1 MEMAAKGMKRLEIL
15 IPDNHPLFDHPPR
28 WRARVA
34 REWLDLG
41 ARLSAVEQELRNL
54 QTQIVD
60 LKGPTRMESSDQSA
74 CNETLGV
81 SFATGRFTKALTDA
95 FG

>member
-54 QTQIVD
+54 
-60 LKGPTRMESSDQSA
+60 
-74 CNETLGV
+74 
-81 SFATGRFTKALTDA
+81 
-95 FG
+95 

>member
-1 MEMAAKGMKRLEIL
+1 MTAKGMKRLEIL
-15 IPDNHPLFDHPPR
+15 IPESHPLFGHPPR

-54 QTQIVD
+54 RMQIAEI
-60 LKGPTRMESSDQSA
+60 KGPTCIKPAVPSVGDE
-74 CNETLGV
+74 EPG
-81 SFATGRFTKALTDA
+81 TGFITGSFTKALIDA

>member
-1 MEMAAKGMKRLEIL
+1 MAAKGMKRLEIL

-54 QTQIVD
+54 
-60 LKGPTRMESSDQSA
+60 
-74 CNETLGV
+74 
-81 SFATGRFTKALTDA
+81 
-95 FG
+95 